1 MNQSHSDAT
10 KGLVALQAYYKAVA
24 KDRGWDNETPKD
36 ILILMTEEMGE
47 LARAVR
53 KHEGISRDGEY
64 SNVSVAD
71 ELADIQ
77 LYLLHLSNILGIE
90 LADAVSAKIEKNN
103 QKPRQE

>member
-1 MNQSHSDAT
+1 MNQPHSDAT
-10 KGLVALQAYYKAVA
+10 KGLVALQAYYKTVA
-24 KDRGWDNETPKD
+24 TDRNWEDETPKD
-36 ILILMTEEMGE
+36 VLVLMTEEMGE
-47 LARAVR
+47 LARAIR
-53 KHEGISRDGEY
+53 KHEGIGRDGAY
-64 SNVSVAD
+64 DDVPIAD